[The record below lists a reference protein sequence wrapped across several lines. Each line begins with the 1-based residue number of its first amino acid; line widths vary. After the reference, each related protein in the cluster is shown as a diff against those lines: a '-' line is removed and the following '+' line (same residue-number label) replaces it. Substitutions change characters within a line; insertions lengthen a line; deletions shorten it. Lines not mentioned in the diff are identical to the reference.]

1 MKSYDVVIA
10 GAGPGGCGAAI
21 AAARAGLRVL
31 LVEKRQEIGSPKRCG
46 EGLSRSSLERM
57 GIEYNPVWMRRKI
70 IGATVYAPN
79 GKFVR
84 YDGEDLG
91 WIIERKVFDK
101 WLANKAVSAG
111 AKVLAKTE
119 VVDIIREEGI
129 LSGVV
134 LYSQGKEVR
143 IKTKILIAADGV
155 ESKVA
160 RLVGFRTN
168 LNPSDLVSGFQ
179 YEMAGVDIDP
189 DRIELYFGN
198 EIAPG
203 GYVWIFPKGETI
215 ANIGIGVRKPF
226 AKKTA
231 KEYLDEFIESKP
243 GLRNG
248 SILEVNAGGVPVG
261 GLMENMVSD
270 GFMIVGDAAHQVN
283 PIHGGGISEAF
294 VGGKIAGEVAAEAI
308 KAGDV
313 SAEFL
318 KVYNERWWE
327 ERGKKLQKIF
337 KLRLVAESL
346 TDDEL
351 NWLAE
356 YLSGEDLVNLSKSKG
371 FVKFAKLLMKKP
383 RLITLARKLL

>member
-57 GIEYNPVWMRRKI
+57 GIEYNPIWMRRKI

-143 IKTKILIAADGV
+143 VKTKILIAADGV
-155 ESKVA
+155 ESKIA

-179 YEMAGVDIDP
+179 YEMAGVEIDP

-203 GYVWIFPKGETI
+203 GYVWIFPKGETV

-294 VGGKIAGEVAAEAI
+294 VGGRIAGEVAAEAI

-346 TDDEL
+346 IDDEL